1 MVGIDKNKKTEKES
15 SLSFEGSFSLFI

>member
-1 MVGIDKNKKTEKES
+1 MAEIDKNKKAEKES